1 MFFAK
6 NGIGRVEIAV
16 ILLVLLVLGFIL
28 YPVYKQN
35 MTYLKPYSFD
45 REKWQQD
52 AQTRFINRMNKIS
65 GVCLSNLHQLAMG
78 AEMYAQD
85 HHDCMPGINKINK
98 IGTITYT
105 GWAININ
112 KYLKGV
118 TDPNKQS
125 EFFTCPNTCS
135 VIENP
140 ISYGYNRFLL
150 KKDGTGISITAI
162 NKPDQVGLLTDSS
175 TCTPF
180 AATKESKFYGGDII
194 GEYLLSAGNFNPE
207 YYTIT
212 GLPIIRHLGKINIA
226 YIDGHVASVPSNNF
240 TNSSTHASDNESMH
254 AFLRCS
260 ILGLVDN
267 PDALLS
273 RKPRIVFND
282 KVDAVFNDVTHDISG
297 TNIGGDPAT
306 QPILNFACD
315 IVKLKSPSFRYKQHK
330 FKGSL
335 STGFRPSDY
344 LEGIAT
350 GSLPKVDPRRGLSI
364 QIGVDQM
371 VVIVNKNCA
380 IKVPGIEL
388 DLTKKVK
395 EQIINPKKFWRLI
408 TRRNLQTIINSDGYG
423 MLNSAAKNHL
433 PANYTATRHDW
444 QLYVQSKTDGTRS
457 AIAMTAGDFFF
468 PGGFGAYY
476 RDGGTRDHNSYVPRT
491 PGATR
496 SCDARTYRGI
506 YCKNDTEIID
516 KVASNPLGIGI
527 VSAAFVDMQKVD
539 ILAVNINTHVR
550 WAATFPMYAMN
561 NLSEIQDKRWPF
573 QRKLYAVCGKTGT
586 ASEKISTRIFD
597 KGKEAFFAG
606 PLYKSSFWRI
616 PVKESEKNLKPRVG
630 GPPHAPKQ
638 QDSAKSP

>member
-1 MFFAK
+1 
-6 NGIGRVEIAV
+6 
-16 ILLVLLVLGFIL
+16 
-28 YPVYKQN
+28 
-35 MTYLKPYSFD
+35 
-45 REKWQQD
+45 
-52 AQTRFINRMNKIS
+52 
-65 GVCLSNLHQLAMG
+65 SNLHQLAMG

-98 IGTITYT
+98 NGTVTYT

-118 TDPNKQS
+118 TDVNKQS

-135 VIENP
+135 EFENP

-150 KKDGTGISITAI
+150 KRDGTGISITAI
-162 NKPDQVGLLTDSS
+162 NNPNQVGLFTDSS
-175 TCTPF
+175 TYTPF
-180 AATKESKFYGGDII
+180 AATKDNKFYGGDII

-207 YYTIT
+207 YYMLMS
-212 GLPIIRHLGKINIA
+212 LPISRHLGNINIA
-226 YIDGHVASVPSNNF
+226 YTDGHVASVPSHNF
-240 TNSSTHASDNESMH
+240 TNSSTHDPDNESMH
-254 AFLRCS
+254 AFLRCN

-267 PDALLS
+267 PDAFLS
-273 RKPRIVFND
+273 RKPRIVFYD
-282 KVDAVFNDVTHDISG
+282 KTDAVFNDVTNDISG
-297 TNIGGDPAT
+297 TTIGGDPAT
-306 QPILNFACD
+306 QPILKFACD
-315 IVKLKSPSFRYKQHK
+315 IVKFKSSSFRYKQHK

-335 STGFRPSDY
+335 STGFRPSEY
-344 LEGIAT
+344 LEGVAT
-350 GSLPKVDPRRGLSI
+350 GTVPKVDPRRGSSI

-380 IKVPGIEL
+380 INVPGIEL

-395 EQIINPKKFWRLI
+395 EKIINPKKFWRLI

-423 MLNSAAKNHL
+423 VLNSTAKNHL
-433 PANYTATRHDW
+433 PANYTAAHHDW

-457 AIAMTAGDFFF
+457 AIAMTAGDFFS

-476 RDGGTRDHNSYVPRT
+476 RDGGTRDDKSYIPRT

-496 SCDARTYRGI
+496 SSDARTYRGI
-506 YCKNDTEIID
+506 YCENDTEIIN
-516 KVASNPLGIGI
+516 KIASDPLGIGI
-527 VSAAFVDMQKVD
+527 VSAAFVDTRKVD
-539 ILAVNINTHVR
+539 ILAVDMNTHVR

-573 QRKLYAVCGKTGT
+573 QRKLYAIYGKKDT
-586 ASEKISTRIFD
+586 ASEKISTRVFD

-616 PVKESEKNLKPRVG
+616 PVKESERFKRPRIG
-630 GPPHAPKQ
+630 GPPTLSKPPKQ
-638 QDSAKSP
+638 SILQKTP